1 MFAVV
6 EIQGQQFKLSKDEK
20 HYVPRL
26 KAEPEEEVTFDKVLL
41 YSDGNETK
49 IGAPVIE
56 GMKVTAKVLEHV
68 KDDKVI
74 VFKKKRRKSYKKK
87 NTHRQ
92 RLTRIEILN
101 IS

>member
-6 EIQGQQFKLSKDEK
+6 EIEGQQFKVSKDEK
-20 HYVPRL
+20 HYVPKL
-26 KAEPEEEVTFDKVLL
+26 DAQPEEEVTFDKVLL
-41 YSDGNETK
+41 YFDGKKTSV
-49 IGAPVIE
+49 GTPVLE
-56 GMKVTAKVLEHV
+56 GKKVTAKVIEHV

-92 RLTRIEILN
+92 QLTRIEILN